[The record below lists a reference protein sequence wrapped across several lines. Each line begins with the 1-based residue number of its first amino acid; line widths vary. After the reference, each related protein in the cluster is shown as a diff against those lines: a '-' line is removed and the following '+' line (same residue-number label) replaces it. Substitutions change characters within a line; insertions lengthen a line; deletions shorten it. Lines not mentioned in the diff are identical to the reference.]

1 LARAM
6 VRQDISLVYGGGN
19 VGLMGIIADEVLAL
33 GGKAIGVIPQAL
45 MDHEVGHQGLT
56 ELHVVKDM
64 HERKALMA
72 ELADGFVALPGG
84 IGTLEELF
92 EALTWAQLGYHR
104 KPVGLLNTSGFYDKL
119 SDFLAHLVTSG
130 FLKPAHA
137 ALLIHADDPDALL
150 SRFLAYEPGAHERVL
165 NASQARK
172 ILP

>member
-1 LARAM
+1 M
-6 VRQDISLVYGGGN
+6 VRQSISLIYGGGN
-19 VGLMGIIADEVLAL
+19 IGLMGIIADEVMAL
-33 GGKAIGVIPQAL
+33 GGKAIGVIPRAL
-45 MDHEVGHQGLT
+45 MDHEVGHQRLT

-104 KPVGLLNTSGFYDKL
+104 KPVGLLNPGGFYDKL
-119 SDFLAHLVTSG
+119 SDFLSHVVTSG
-130 FLKPAHA
+130 FLKPSHA
-137 ALLIHADDPDALL
+137 ALLIHADDPEAML
-150 SRFLAYEPGAHERVL
+150 SRFLAYEPDSHERVL
-165 NASQARK
+165 NASQARR